1 MFSEEDDAENLMW
14 WDYVRLVEKVD
25 SRETLKYFSLQAL
38 SDL

>member
-25 SRETLKYFSLQAL
+25 SRGERR
-38 SDL
+38 